1 MTDVHDIG
9 TRSRNMAAI
18 KGHDTKPE
26 LQIRKALHSLGF
38 RYKLHDRSLPGK
50 PDLVFPRYRA
60 VVFVNGCFWHLHDCH
75 MFKWP
80 GTRQEFWRAKIGRN
94 AENDVR
100 NLRSLSDMGWRVATV
115 WECALKGR
123 TRLADQK
130 AVQLLAE
137 WLRFGND
144 SINIRGSDLG

>member
-1 MTDVHDIG
+1 
-9 TRSRNMAAI
+9 MAAI

-50 PDLVFPRYRA
+50 PDLVFPRHRA

-94 AENDVR
+94 AENDLR

-144 SINIRGSDLG
+144 SINIRGDDLG

>member
-1 MTDVHDIG
+1 
-9 TRSRNMAAI
+9 MAAI

-50 PDLVFPRYRA
+50 PDLVFPRHRA

-130 AVQLLAE
+130 AIQLLAE
-137 WLRFGND
+137 WLRSGND
-144 SINIRGSDLG
+144 SINIRGDDLG